1 MPRPT
6 SQDLAGF
13 WDLLQLSIDDVT
25 SKFNE
30 LQKIKS
36 NDWRLIESPVKK
48 VRTEFVT
55 LHQICP
61 ERFKKTFT
69 RSFFNLQRIVAKAPP
84 KNHKIHYS

>member
-25 SKFNE
+25 SKFDE

-36 NDWRLIESPVKK
+36 NDWRIIESPVKK
-48 VRTEFVT
+48 VG
-55 LHQICP
+55 P
-61 ERFKKTFT
+61 ELDARVRQTCLSGLKQNVSPLFLDF
-69 RSFFNLQRIVAKAPP
+69 
-84 KNHKIHYS
+84 

>member
-25 SKFNE
+25 SKFDE

-36 NDWRLIESPVKK
+36 NDWRIIESPVKK
-48 VRTEFVT
+48 VSSDWMLGYFKYLYISRKKNETF
-55 LHQICP
+55 IC
-61 ERFKKTFT
+61 KN
-69 RSFFNLQRIVAKAPP
+69 RSIYTVD
-84 KNHKIHYS
+84 SC